1 MTTLDPRTLMRVEE
15 ALTYYLES
23 LERQKERELDQDKI
37 AQVKEDIEIVRLLL
51 HDVKDDYNQQSG

>member
-23 LERQKERELDQDKI
+23 LERQI
-37 AQVKEDIEIVRLLL
+37 AQVKEYIEIVRLLL

>member
-23 LERQKERELDQDKI
+23 LERQKERTLDQDKI